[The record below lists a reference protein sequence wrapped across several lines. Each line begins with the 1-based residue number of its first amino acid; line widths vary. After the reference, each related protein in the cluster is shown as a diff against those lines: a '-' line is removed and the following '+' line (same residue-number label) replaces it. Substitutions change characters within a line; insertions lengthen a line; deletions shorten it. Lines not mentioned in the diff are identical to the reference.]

1 MKNFNRTLSFIT
13 VLLVLLTAV
22 VGCSGTKWPD
32 KTSVDPA
39 STAKTLAEKCKFSEV
54 PAVVTTNEDV
64 EFTLSTVLGIDTA
77 LIGRNGDTL
86 TAAAGLCASTPE
98 AVIVIKA
105 VDAESANKINDGAI
119 KKLTETYIHDYSNY
133 GPEEISKVETCVN
146 RVIGEYVFL
155 VISADN
161 TAAEQILN
169 ELVNSVG

>member
-1 MKNFNRTLSFIT
+1 MKNIIRKLSCIIA
-13 VLLVLLTAV
+13 LLTLFTAAT
-22 VGCSGTKWPD
+22 GCGGMKWPD
-32 KTSVDPA
+32 KTNVNPA
-39 STAKTLAEKCKFSEV
+39 DTAMALAEKCKFSEV

-77 LIGRNGDTL
+77 LVGKDGENL

-105 VDAESANKINDGAI
+105 VDAEAANKINDGAI

-161 TAAEQILN
+161 TAAEQVLN
-169 ELVNSVG
+169 ELVNAVG